1 MIDNKARIAKLKLEE
16 YQSILGVRKATFEK
30 MMELLEAKQGEKKK
44 RGRPEKISILDRL
57 VIALDYW
64 HDYRPMRRIAFDY
77 DVSKSLI
84 QSYIVWVEDILIKSG
99 EFALPS
105 KRVLGQES
113 DVEIVLVDVTEHEIQ
128 RPKKK
133 SKEMVFREEKETHD

>member
-1 MIDNKARIAKLKLEE
+1 MIDNKARIARLKPEE
-16 YQSILGVRKATFEK
+16 YQSILGVKKPTFEK
-30 MMELLEAKQGEKKK
+30 MLELLEAKHAEKKK
-44 RGRPEKISILDRL
+44 RGRPEKVSILDRL

-77 DVSKSLI
+77 DISKSLV

-113 DVEIVLVDVTEHEIQ
+113 DIETVIVDVTEHEIE

-133 SKEMVFREEKETHD
+133 SKEVVFGEEKETYD